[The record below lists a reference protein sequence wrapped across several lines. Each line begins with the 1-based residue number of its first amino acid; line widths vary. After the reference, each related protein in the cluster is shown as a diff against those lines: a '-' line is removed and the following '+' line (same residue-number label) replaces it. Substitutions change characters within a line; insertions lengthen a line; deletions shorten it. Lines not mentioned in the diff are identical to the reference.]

1 MQTVRQRLLL
11 HSRSERRQ
19 GTVLIVVL
27 ILVMLL
33 SLAAYT
39 YTESM
44 ITEYTSARM
53 YGRRLQ
59 TQAFADS
66 GIEMAADMVG
76 NRTFD
81 PTENLLNDDSVF
93 SSVSIVSGEIA
104 RDNGRFSIVAANER
118 DPAYASVRFGLISES
133 GKLNLNGLPD
143 LEKSLTTMDETGEEV
158 GPGPEF
164 YDMLASIPGLA
175 EQEVVDSLLDW
186 LDSDDEP
193 RVMGAENAYY
203 QGLPNPYPCKNGP
216 IESLDELLKIRGITA
231 SVLYGEDANRNGL
244 LDKNEDDG
252 DASLPLDNADGI
264 LDLGLAGYCTLRS
277 TETNLRSDGSDRI
290 NLNQGLMT
298 ELFDAIAEEFD
309 EDTAQFVVAYR
320 LYGSNDAVLDE
331 DGSGLTVSQEDVA
344 SAVGRSIAG
353 EVDGSVTRAGLDL
366 TVPAEFEFTALFDLV
381 DAEVEAEVNGTA
393 MTLTSPW
400 TSDNLAETL
409 PVLFDTFTL
418 TDDAYI
424 DNRIDPNYARREVL
438 MTVPGITSDIADLI
452 VGSSVVGPDGSAAPD
467 LLSSH
472 STPGWL
478 YMEGI
483 VDLPLMRSV
492 EPFLTT
498 RGDIYRAQIIGFF
511 EEGGPFTRVEAV
523 IDGTEFP
530 AKILSIQDLTNLG
543 RGYSNVLL
551 QLETEESTR

>member
-1 MQTVRQRLLL
+1 
-11 HSRSERRQ
+11 
-19 GTVLIVVL
+19 
-27 ILVMLL
+27 
-33 SLAAYT
+33 
-39 YTESM
+39 
-44 ITEYTSARM
+44 
-53 YGRRLQ
+53 
-59 TQAFADS
+59 
-66 GIEMAADMVG
+66 
-76 NRTFD
+76 
-81 PTENLLNDDSVF
+81 
-93 SSVSIVSGEIA
+93 
-104 RDNGRFSIVAANER
+104 
-118 DPAYASVRFGLISES
+118 
-133 GKLNLNGLPD
+133 
-143 LEKSLTTMDETGEEV
+143 
-158 GPGPEF
+158 
-164 YDMLASIPGLA
+164 
-175 EQEVVDSLLDW
+175 
-186 LDSDDEP
+186 
-193 RVMGAENAYY
+193 
-203 QGLPNPYPCKNGP
+203 
-216 IESLDELLKIRGITA
+216 
-231 SVLYGEDANRNGL
+231 
-244 LDKNEDDG
+244 
-252 DASLPLDNADGI
+252 
-264 LDLGLAGYCTLRS
+264 
-277 TETNLRSDGSDRI
+277 
-290 NLNQGLMT
+290 
-298 ELFDAIAEEFD
+298 
-309 EDTAQFVVAYR
+309 
-320 LYGSNDAVLDE
+320 
-331 DGSGLTVSQEDVA
+331 
-344 SAVGRSIAG
+344 
-353 EVDGSVTRAGLDL
+353 
-366 TVPAEFEFTALFDLV
+366 
-381 DAEVEAEVNGTA
+381 